1 MAMKVEASEGEVLA
15 RGHQHVTSLS
25 TTKTLTVPD
34 NTVFCLIQATTQGV
48 WLTADGTTP
57 SSTNGF
63 PLVAGGTLKYTADPK
78 LLKIIEQTASAV
90 IDVWYFGNITPGIP
104 V

>member
-1 MAMKVEASEGEVLA
+1 MPQRVEAAEGSVTA
-15 RGHQHVTSLS
+15 KGHQQVTSLS
-25 TTKTLTVPD
+25 TVKTLTVPD
-34 NTVFCLIQATTQGV
+34 GVSFCMLQPITQGV

-63 PLVAGGTLKYTADPK
+63 PVAAGQTLKYTADPK
-78 LLKIIEQTASAV
+78 LLKIIEQASSATV
-90 IDVWYFGNITPGIP
+90 NVWYFSVWPIGA